1 MQCWPAYLEET
12 FFIYFYLHGYCLV
25 QKLSHVFQLHC
36 SRIWHVYLR
45 TDHAS
50 TEDIIEYLIFYRNHI
65 VSLLCFH
72 IEIWCGT
79 LNYMYIFFPE
89 DTTTSFRLFHQC
101 CFAPFCTSDHYDRKS
116 SNITQFMSTK
126 YSHISSSSWIE
137 FSAYFLL

>member
-50 TEDIIEYLIFYRNHI
+50 TEDIIELKYRLYFIFYRNHI

-79 LNYMYIFFPE
+79 LNYMYIFFLK
-89 DTTTSFRLFHQC
+89 TLQLLLGYFINVVLLLFVLLVIMIEKVPILHNSC
-101 CFAPFCTSDHYDRKS
+101 IP
-116 SNITQFMSTK
+116 NILIFQVL
-126 YSHISSSSWIE
+126 HG
-137 FSAYFLL
+137 